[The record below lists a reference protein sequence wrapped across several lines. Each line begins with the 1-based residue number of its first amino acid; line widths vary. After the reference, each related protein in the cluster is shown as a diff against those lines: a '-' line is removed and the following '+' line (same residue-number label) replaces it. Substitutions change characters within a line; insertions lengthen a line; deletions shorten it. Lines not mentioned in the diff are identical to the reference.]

1 MKKFGAAYGGT
12 DGAPVPGSGDAQTIL
27 VEGTPAIDRTYKL
40 FYGGGQKRPDGNYCR
55 PVKGPDGK
63 VRVIF
68 FRNLKILD
76 FLKLDLRREILFL
89 FKSLF

>member
-1 MKKFGAAYGGT
+1 MKIDVPEFDMKKFGAAYGGS
-12 DGAPVPGSGDAQTIL
+12 DGAPVPGSGDAQTLL

-55 PVKGPDGK
+55 PVKGPNGK

-68 FRNLKILD
+68 
-76 FLKLDLRREILFL
+76 
-89 FKSLF
+89 